1 MIGIKAC
8 FFQSS
13 KARQNQHSESV
24 EWIAVYRRKRGQI
37 EGADQRIRISRS
49 CQTILTGAE
58 KIRRM
63 DRFLQREGLKNS
75 SLPFRFGGRRAF
87 VELSQ
92 DFSRKVKNI

>member
-1 MIGIKAC
+1 
-8 FFQSS
+8 
-13 KARQNQHSESV
+13 
-24 EWIAVYRRKRGQI
+24 
-37 EGADQRIRISRS
+37 
-49 CQTILTGAE
+49 
-58 KIRRM
+58 M